1 MNRLLFLFPV
11 PSYIDQAL
19 HHIVIEALL
28 PNLTSAAV
36 CSELGSDSRRLG
48 KKNYFK
54 CSPGTIGSTVRI
66 RKTEKT
72 PSTLVLCEVEVYGGK
87 PIFCLFNVNKLA
99 LILDGNIV

>member
-1 MNRLLFLFPV
+1 MIIFVALPC
-11 PSYIDQAL
+11 YADEAL

-28 PNLTSAAV
+28 PHSTSAAV

-72 PSTLVLCEVEVYGGK
+72 PSILVVCEVEVYGGK
-87 PIFCLFNVNKLA
+87 TIFCFSNLNKLKI
-99 LILDGNIV
+99 ILGGNIV